1 MAKSLRAHRVR
12 LLESGKS
19 SSIVELEMT
28 EGKNREVRRLF
39 EAQRLTVRRLQRTQ
53 IGPIKLGELR
63 LGKWR
68 VLTDVEVK
76 SLIDSL

>member
-1 MAKSLRAHRVR
+1 
-12 LLESGKS
+12 
-19 SSIVELEMT
+19 MT

-63 LGKWR
+63 VGKWR

-76 SLIDSL
+76 SLLDTL